1 MSRLWMPHLFALLA
15 IAALTG
21 CATHSVKPDL
31 AKNYTLQRIEL
42 LQSPIESYWMK
53 QGDEAIRA
61 HWLEID
67 RLMTSS
73 EPKILAWREAVDR
86 LRGESALLQ
95 LQEVNALVDGLVPY
109 LGDYQ
114 HWSRIDRWG
123 NVSATLLEGG
133 DCEDYAILKA
143 ASLLYLGWPSERL
156 SVVIGF
162 SSVTRPPGPHAVL
175 MAFMEDGA
183 QVILDNA
190 VVGLSL
196 PADNY
201 GFFPAYALTRQAF
214 YRVAPLPGHR
224 APDRISYKIQRP
236 RRLGWSLPSAAEVE
250 QAAALLALPPET
262 LPATPAPAENQLL
275 PL

>member
-1 MSRLWMPHLFALLA
+1 MAACLMAVLLSA
-15 IAALTG
+15 
-21 CATHSVKPDL
+21 CASTTLKPET
-31 AKNYTLQRIEL
+31 AKNYTLQRVEP

-53 QGDEAIRA
+53 QGEEAIKA

-67 RLMTSS
+67 RLMSSS
-73 EPKILAWREAVDR
+73 EPKIRAWRDGLEQ
-86 LRGESALLQ
+86 LRDKPALEQ
-95 LQEVNALVDGLVPY
+95 LQQVNVLINGSVPY

-156 SVVIGF
+156 SVLIGF
-162 SSVTRPPGPHAVL
+162 SSITRPPGPHAVL
-175 MAFMEDGA
+175 MATMEDGA
-183 QVILDNA
+183 QVILDSA
-190 VVGLSL
+190 VAGLSL

-201 GFFPAYALTRQAF
+201 GFFPAYALTRQAL
-214 YRVAPLPGHR
+214 YRVAPLPGHI
-224 APDRISYKIQRP
+224 APRQISYKIQRP

-250 QAAALLALPPET
+250 QAASLFALPQE
-262 LPATPAPAENQLL
+262 AAPHTAEKQPL